1 MCVVLQKTTTA
12 TAQNRNKQKKHETR
26 LCFLFVCCFL
36 SCSCSFTCLGQTGY
50 CASEMHHLFIATWA
64 DIHIHQC
71 TTYMYDT
78 QRDDWQQN
86 LQGLASVER
95 PLLICSEVMRWNS
108 SNHFIKTSP
117 RLVFFCGTYVVSLVA
132 WSLGEV
138 VEAQC
143 WLSSQFIRH
152 NQAISRC
159 LLSSRPADN
168 GGRSCCHRG

>member
-1 MCVVLQKTTTA
+1 MGCILTECLLVCFSKIFLFLCVYMCVVLQKTTTA

-36 SCSCSFTCLGQTGY
+36 SCSCSFTWLGQAGY

-117 RLVFFCGTYVVSLVA
+117 SLFSFFSFLFLRHLCRKSGCVKSW
-132 WSLGEV
+132 WS
-138 VEAQC
+138 
-143 WLSSQFIRH
+143 
-152 NQAISRC
+152 
-159 LLSSRPADN
+159 
-168 GGRSCCHRG
+168 GRSPVLIV